1 MEKVHPFVIVIAQL
15 QINFV
20 PASDGSEKSR
30 GYSARKIFIVHDA
43 SEVIIDEKVFNV
55 RVKPLKPLNT
65 SNEKTSFYKNL
76 KQSNIRHWM
85 KVYISRIK

>member
-1 MEKVHPFVIVIAQL
+1 MIAQL

-85 KVYISRIK
+85 KVYISRIKIKK